1 MWFILYGV
9 NILPVITPKISII
22 TVCFNSAK
30 TIHQTIESVLN
41 QSYTNIE
48 YIVVDGKST
57 DNTMAIIQSYEQK
70 FKDKGIIFR
79 YISEPDNGIYDAMNK
94 GIKMSAG
101 EWIGI
106 INSDDWYELDAC
118 ELVINAYQNNSKI
131 MIFAGAIRS
140 ILNLNN
146 ESYYQTI
153 IPSLEHIN
161 FRMTLCHPAVFVK
174 ADLYRQRNFD
184 SSYKVIADWELM
196 KYFAN
201 SQVEFCLVDRVLAN
215 FTEGGISNVRNL
227 GYYLELLKVLKATYP
242 VYAYYFVGKMILRKE
257 IVACLK
263 PAWFTAYRRRQM
275 LQNHYRNKLND

>member
-1 MWFILYGV
+1 MK
-9 NILPVITPKISII
+9 NTNHRTPMISII

-30 TIHQTIESVLN
+30 TIRRTIESVLN
-41 QSYTNIE
+41 QTYTNIE
-48 YIVVDGKST
+48 YILVDGKST
-57 DNTMAIIQSYEQK
+57 DNTVAIIEEYASRCTA
-70 FKDKGIIFR
+70 KGIPYR
-79 YISEPDNGIYDAMNK
+79 WMSEPDSGIYDAMNK
-94 GIKMSAG
+94 GIKMATG

-118 ELVINAYQNNSKI
+118 EIVINNYQNNSKI

-146 ESYYQTI
+146 KSYYQTI
-153 IPSLEHIN
+153 IPSLEQIN

-257 IVACLK
+257 IIACLK
-263 PAWFTAYRRRQM
+263 PAWFTAYRRHQM